1 MINKLFKLALCAA
14 VLCLNATRVFA
25 AEATSQSVSATTPK
39 LLLTRVAE
47 NVYSAIGATAPPTYE
62 NGGHNN
68 NLSVVIGRDAV
79 LVVNG
84 GASYQLAKALH
95 QAIKKIT
102 DKPVKWLVDENG
114 QGHAFLGNSY
124 WAQQDGVTIVAQTEA
139 ADEILRHGDRILQDM
154 LAYNRDKGESTFV
167 APPTQTFSD
176 ILHID
181 LGDMPVQVI
190 SFGPA
195 HSPGDISVWLPNQK
209 IIITGDIAF
218 HQRLLGIFPDTV
230 TSQWIQS
237 FEKMAALEPLIVI
250 PGHGAPTD
258 MAAIERETLGYL
270 KFLRAEIIRILESEG
285 DLQDA
290 YNIDQSAYSHLDT
303 FEELAAKNAGR
314 VFQELEADY
323 F

>member
-1 MINKLFKLALCAA
+1 MKKSICKIILSLWILASASHPLLAA
-14 VLCLNATRVFA
+14 PLTAQISSPVPVELA
-25 AEATSQSVSATTPK
+25 
-39 LLLTRVAE
+39 LTRVAE
-47 NVYSAIGATAPPTYE
+47 NIYSAIGATAPPTYA

-68 NLSVVIGRDAV
+68 NLSVVIGRDGV

-84 GASYQLAKALH
+84 GASYQLARGLH
-95 QAIKKIT
+95 RAIREIT

-124 WAQQDGVTIVAQTEA
+124 WAQLGGVTIVAHEAA
-139 ADEILRHGDRILQDM
+139 ADEINRHGEAILQDM
-154 LAYNRDKGESTFV
+154 LVYNRDKGEGTFV

-176 ILHID
+176 SFHID
-181 LGDMPVQVI
+181 LGDMQVQLI

-195 HSPGDISVWLPNQK
+195 HSPGDISVWLPEQK

-237 FEKMAALEPLIVI
+237 FEKMAALKPLVVV
-250 PGHGAPTD
+250 PGHGGPTT
-258 MAAIERETLGYL
+258 MAAIEKETLGYL
-270 KFLRAEIIRILESEG
+270 KFLRAEVIRILDNDG

-290 YNIDQSAYSHLDT
+290 YGIDQSAYAHLDT
-303 FEELAAKNAGR
+303 FSELAAKNAGR
-314 VFQELEADY
+314 VYQELEMDY